1 MGPFTQEHVSWWQK
15 GTERR
20 MKFINKILLPV
31 GLIFASVTWAAYE
44 TEEPV
49 DFTLQQLGGGEVALS
64 DFRGQWVVVN
74 YWATWCAP
82 CRKEIPDLSEL
93 HGERSDLTVLGLA
106 FEELDDSE
114 FFEFL
119 EDFDV
124 AYPILKVDVYE
135 PPEPFGAPSV
145 LPTTIILD
153 KQGRAVKAF
162 LGPVT
167 RETIERYIDS
177 AR

>member
-1 MGPFTQEHVSWWQK
+1 
-15 GTERR
+15 
-20 MKFINKILLPV
+20 MKYLRIWLATLMVVVAPIV
-31 GLIFASVTWAAYE
+31 WADFE

-49 DFTLQQLGGGEVALS
+49 NFSLQALGGGEVALA
-64 DFRGQWVVVN
+64 DYRGDWVVVN

-93 HGERSDLTVLGLA
+93 HRERDDVTVLGLA
-106 FEELDDSE
+106 YEELDDAE

-124 AYPILKVDVYE
+124 SYPILKVDVYA
-135 PPEPFGAPSV
+135 PPEPFGAPKV

-167 RETIERYIDS
+167 GEAIEAYIDS
-177 AR
+177 GGEI

>member
-1 MGPFTQEHVSWWQK
+1 MKHAIKWLVPLLVLTVSIA
-15 GTERR
+15 R
-20 MKFINKILLPV
+20 
-31 GLIFASVTWAAYE
+31 ADYE
-44 TEEPV
+44 TEGPV
-49 DFTLQQLGGGEVALS
+49 DFSLQQLGGEAVALA
-64 DFRGQWVVVN
+64 DYRGEWVVVN

-93 HGERSDLTVLGLA
+93 HSERDDLTVLGLA
-106 FEELDDSE
+106 YEELDDAD

-124 AYPILKVDVYE
+124 SYPILKVDVYA
-135 PPEPFGAPSV
+135 PPEPFGAPKV

-167 RETIERYIDS
+167 RESIEAYIDS
-177 AR
+177 DGGA